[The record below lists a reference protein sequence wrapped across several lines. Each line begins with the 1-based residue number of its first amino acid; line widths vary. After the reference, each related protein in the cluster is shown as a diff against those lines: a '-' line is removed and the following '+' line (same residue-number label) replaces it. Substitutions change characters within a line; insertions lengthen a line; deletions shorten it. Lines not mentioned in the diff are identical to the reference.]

1 MAISAATVHSL
12 PRPKLAEHSFQKTLL
27 NSPSSIEQEFLEI
40 AQKSPIE
47 RLRDKILDDLKTS
60 EEALAQ
66 MEPEERQAVE
76 DEIKR
81 RMQEALQASTGT
93 GVAIDK
99 TA

>member
-1 MAISAATVHSL
+1 MAISAATFHNL
-12 PRPKLAEHSFQKTLL
+12 PRPKLAEHSFQKPLL

-60 EEALAQ
+60 EEEIAQ
-66 MEPEERQAVE
+66 MEPDERQAVE

-81 RMQEALQASTGT
+81 RMQEALQASKGT
-93 GVAIDK
+93 GAAVDK